1 MKTYFTSDTHLNQQ
15 RTLQLS
21 KRPFDTLQEMNNTIV
36 QNWNKIVKQ
45 NDTVIHLGDFGDLS
59 FMDKLNG
66 KIILLL
72 GNYERDDKQFDKRI
86 QPYVKSGKVK
96 LKTKP
101 FNLKI
106 GQNTFQLTHQPSL
119 NVEDR
124 KNFELYGHIHRLQVV
139 KKNALNVGCDCHYF
153 KPISLQD
160 VLWQKNA
167 ILNHYDEYVFCE

>member
-1 MKTYFTSDTHLNQQ
+1 MKTFFTSDTHLNQQ

-21 KRPFDTLQEMNNTIV
+21 KRPFATLQEMNNTIV

-59 FMDKLNG
+59 FLDKLNG

-72 GNYERDDKQFDKRI
+72 GNYERDDKQFSKII

-101 FNLKI
+101 FTLKI

-124 KNFELYGHIHRLQVV
+124 KNFELYGHVHKIFCKR
-139 KKNALNVGCDCHYF
+139 NALNVGVQCHNY
-153 KPISLQD
+153 KPISVQEL
-160 VLWQKNA
+160 LFWKNA
-167 ILNHYDEYVFCE
+167 ILNHYDEYVFCQ

>member
-1 MKTYFTSDTHLNQQ
+1 MATYFTSDTHLNQQ

-21 KRPFDTLQEMNNTIV
+21 KRPFNTLHEMNTTIV

-124 KNFELYGHIHRLQVV
+124 KNFELYGHVHKIFCKRR
-139 KKNALNVGCDCHYF
+139 ALNVGTQCHNYT
-153 KPISLQD
+153 PISIQEL
-160 VLWQKNA
+160 LFWKNA